1 LQRADRQARD
11 KAAAQHLRALLGRV
25 LERCVSAAIRCD
37 RVAPDHW
44 PDEDKGSDHRLRCS
58 NTGGGLGFGFDQE
71 KLFNHR
77 FNPANSGCADF
88 YPSDLGVC
96 GLAFSDP

>member
-1 LQRADRQARD
+1 
-11 KAAAQHLRALLGRV
+11 
-25 LERCVSAAIRCD
+25 
-37 RVAPDHW
+37 
-44 PDEDKGSDHRLRCS
+44 
-58 NTGGGLGFGFDQE
+58 LGFGFDQE
-71 KLFNHR
+71 KLFNHL